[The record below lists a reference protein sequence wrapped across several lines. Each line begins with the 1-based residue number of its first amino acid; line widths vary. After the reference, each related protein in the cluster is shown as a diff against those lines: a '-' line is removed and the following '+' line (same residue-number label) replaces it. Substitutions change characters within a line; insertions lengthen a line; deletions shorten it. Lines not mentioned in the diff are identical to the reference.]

1 VRGLEKILLYKA
13 ASCTRCP
20 IAKFILNRVLSTRG
34 LSYSEIVEE
43 KDTEKDSD
51 AMAELLMLDSVNTPV
66 LVAGDVVL
74 REEEALK
81 EKLVREAVE
90 KWASS
95 KGL

>member
-1 VRGLEKILLYKA
+1 VSAVEKILLYKA
-13 ASCTRCP
+13 ESCTRCP
-20 IAKFILNRVLSTRG
+20 IAKFILNRVLSTKG
-34 LSYSEIVEE
+34 LSYSETVEE
-43 KDTEKDSD
+43 RDTERDSD

-66 LVAGDVVL
+66 LVAGNVVL

-81 EKLVREAVE
+81 ERLVREAVE

>member
-1 VRGLEKILLYKA
+1 MEKILLYKSS
-13 ASCTRCP
+13 SCTRCP
-20 IAKFILNRVLSTRG
+20 IAKFILNRVLSTKG
-34 LSYSEIVEE
+34 LSYSETVEE
-43 KDTEKDSD
+43 RDAEKDSN

-81 EKLVREAVE
+81 ERLVREAVE

>member
-1 VRGLEKILLYKA
+1 LQKILLYKA

-20 IAKFILNRVLSTRG
+20 IAKFILDRVLSAKG
-34 LSYSEIVEE
+34 LNYSESVEE
-43 KDTEKDSD
+43 RDTEKNSD

-66 LVAGDVVL
+66 LVAGDIVL

-81 EKLVREAVE
+81 ERLVREAVE